1 MSRLD
6 EWDLEEERLRLLRLS
21 AKVRRDH
28 ARAEGI
34 DVDRIELLETLKQ
47 HRAAYLQL
55 YTEAYR
61 GWLLRLQEAHRRQ
74 LKELEA
80 AISSLDSSGV
90 DDFVHRPFTLSRPV
104 NTVSD
109 YDVVIQAT
117 TRSVEP
123 TFFVKRS
130 EYREF
135 FLDQW
140 RWKEALVAMHRSYT
154 RDRAAGE
161 SSPVESVAH
170 GIGVVFQDLTQD

>member
-6 EWDLEEERLRLLRLS
+6 DWNLEVERFHLAKLS
-21 AKVRRDH
+21 AKIRRDQ

-34 DVDRIELLETLKQ
+34 EVDRIELLETLKR

-61 GWLLRLQEAHRRQ
+61 GWLLRLQEAHRQQ
-74 LKELEA
+74 LEELEA
-80 AISSLDSSGV
+80 ASASLGSGGL

-109 YDVVIQAT
+109 YDVVIEAA

-154 RDRAAGE
+154 RDRVAGE

-170 GIGVVFQDLTQD
+170 SVGVVFQDRTQD